1 MSKDTYFFDTIN
13 AVKNYDA
20 VIGGI
25 SSMPYHPYN
34 LYFPLKYPLKNVKRI
49 TLKSVEMPL
58 NLYTLRAENGSTKFS
73 FTFSY
78 NTYNNVYISFYIAAA
93 TYTISS
99 LINRINSDISGYVSS
114 YSGVSI
120 VLSTLPTF
128 IGTLCQI
135 THNCTSLTLD
145 NIPLTN
151 YILGYNNNFTVK
163 NGNYLIS
170 TSPINLYGI
179 DTCMYIT
186 FPNLPNT
193 NNNNNFTGFKLQLSN
208 IYNSILTINDYV
220 EHQTLYFNNTP
231 FILDKL
237 NVLVV
242 DRLGFPIIGYNNW
255 TMSLI
260 IEYDE
265 HKENHQKETIQFLN
279 YNN

>member
-34 LYFPLKYPLKNVKRI
+34 LYFPFKYPLKNVKRI

-58 NLYTLRAENGSTKFS
+58 NLYNIRVENGSVKIGV
-73 FTFSY
+73 TFSY
-78 NTYNNVYISFYIAAA
+78 STYTNVYINFQIPAA

-99 LINRINSDISGYVSS
+99 LITMLNSQLSS
-114 YSGVSI
+114 SLTPYSGLSI
-120 VLSTLPTF
+120 VFSTLSTYV
-128 IGTLCQI
+128 GTLCQI
-135 THNCTSLTLD
+135 TNNCTSLTLD
-145 NIPLTN
+145 NTPLTN
-151 YILGYNNNFTVK
+151 YILGYNNKFTST
-163 NGNYLIS
+163 GGALLIS

-179 DTCMYIT
+179 DTCLYIT

-208 IYNSILTINDYV
+208 IYNSILTINDYD

-231 FILDKL
+231 FILDKI

-242 DRLGFPIIGYNNW
+242 DRLGTPTIGYFNW

-260 IEYDE
+260 IEYDDKIE
-265 HKENHQKETIQFLN
+265 QHNDIKFLN
-279 YNN
+279 FNN